1 MAKKRIPKKI
11 AKVVRNYTQRLS
23 EQEKLPIK
31 RVIVFGSQ
39 VRGNA
44 HKWSDIDVCIISPK
58 FKNMIEAIGFLLT
71 KRNREEVLAGLE
83 PIGFTEKDFKESS
96 CLIEEIKKTGVEL

>member
-1 MAKKRIPKKI
+1 MAKKRIPKKV
-11 AKVVRNYTQRLS
+11 AEVVAGYTQRLS

-39 VRGNA
+39 VKGRT
-44 HKWSDIDVCIISPK
+44 HKSSDIDVCIISPR
-58 FKNMIEAIGFLLT
+58 FKDILKSMQFLFI
-71 KRNREEVLAGLE
+71 KRNRKEVLAGLE